1 MRVNE
6 LRELGSGDLST
17 RLDEV
22 KEELFNL
29 RFQNATGQLENF
41 KRLNQLKRDVARIS
55 TVVRERELG
64 IEIEPKDLPPPRV
77 RRRKKDEEETGEG
90 SISDAADA
98 DEVQP
103 DDLADDLD
111 DDAAGDK

>member
-29 RFQNATGQLENF
+29 RFQNATGQLENH
-41 KRLNQLKRDVARIS
+41 KRLGQLKRDIARIA

-77 RRRKKDEEETGEG
+77 RRRKKDDEETLEAP
-90 SISDAADA
+90 ISDEADVE
-98 DEVQP
+98 EVQQ
-103 DDLADDLD
+103 DDLD
-111 DDAAGDK
+111 EDAAGEK

>member
-29 RFQNATGQLENF
+29 RFQNATGQLENY
-41 KRLNQLKRDVARIS
+41 KRLNELKRDIARIS

-77 RRRKKDEEETGEG
+77 RRRKKDDDEPAEAA
-90 SISDAADA
+90 ISDEAAV
-98 DEVQP
+98 DEVQK
-103 DDLADDLD
+103 DDLD
-111 DDAAGDK
+111 EDADGEK